1 MNKKQLYFII
11 FVLVIILLGVL
22 VMPTQKTVEMPP
34 QLDVVIA
41 PVEVD
46 ESEAGETVNATTTE
60 TGEEIIA
67 IEGTFLS
74 LIEEEDRFYKGF
86 QVMLVDDGTEIL
98 RVDLRPLLGYSKI
111 DVIEK
116 LGVAR
121 GQMVT
126 VTGSVGNGEFGV
138 HSVEGQ

>member
-1 MNKKQLYFII
+1 
-11 FVLVIILLGVL
+11 
-22 VMPTQKTVEMPP
+22 MPTQKTVEMPP